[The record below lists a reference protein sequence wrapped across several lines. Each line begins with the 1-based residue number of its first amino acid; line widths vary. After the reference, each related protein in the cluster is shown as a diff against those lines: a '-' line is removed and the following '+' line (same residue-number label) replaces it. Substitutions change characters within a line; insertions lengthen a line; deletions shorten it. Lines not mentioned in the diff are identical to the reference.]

1 VPGLWGG
8 SADGRER
15 TGDMKVGIEAI
26 AFHGPEH
33 YLELTELAAARGVD
47 PEKYTQ
53 GLGQTRMAVATPLED
68 TVSLAVNAARK
79 ALESFR
85 IDYGD
90 IGTLVVGTESG
101 VDHSKPVAV
110 YVHEALGLRSNC
122 HTYETKHAC
131 FGAMAAVF
139 SANDW
144 ISCGRADG
152 SKALIIASDIA
163 RYPLG
168 APGEPTQGAGAVA
181 MVISDRPNLLQ
192 FDPQISGHYTKQV
205 MDFWRPLYS
214 TQAFVDGRFSIDCY
228 LNALDGALTDAL
240 QKATIPEFCKLDQ
253 LQACLYHV
261 PFVKMAAK
269 AHHRHFEMD
278 AGQKIEKD
286 SVRFAEVQKSFAE
299 KTGPWLSL
307 NAVVGNIY
315 TGSLF
320 LSLIDLLRCSTSAGL
335 KQISLF
341 SYGSGCAAALSIA
354 YPTPG
359 FHRFRRQIDPQPEL
373 SARRKLSVA
382 DYEKIMQISDSL
394 GTGNTEELDP
404 DDWDLTGDFFYLG
417 NCDHIRQYSG
427 VPRVSLPAR
436 ASGQGSLSIPPA

>member
-1 VPGLWGG
+1 M
-8 SADGRER
+8 R
-15 TGDMKVGIEAI
+15 VGIEAI

-33 YLELTELAAARGVD
+33 YVELADLAAARGVD
-47 PEKYTQ
+47 PAKYTQ
-53 GLGQTRMAVATPLED
+53 GLGQIRMAVATPMED
-68 TVSLAVNAARK
+68 TVTLAVNAARQ
-79 ALESFR
+79 ALENFR

-163 RYPLG
+163 RYPRG
-168 APGEPTQGAGAVA
+168 DPGEPTQGAGAVA
-181 MVISDRPNLLQ
+181 MVISEEPHLLQ
-192 FDPQISGHYTKQV
+192 FDPRISGHYTKQV

-214 TQAFVDGRFSIDCY
+214 TKAFVDGHYSIQCY
-228 LNALDGALTDAL
+228 LDALEGALIDAL
-240 QKATIPEFCKLDQ
+240 QKATIPEFCRLDQ

-269 AHHRHFEMD
+269 AHHRHCEMD
-278 AGQKIEKD
+278 AGQKIEKE
-286 SVRFAEVQKSFAE
+286 SPRFAQVQQSFAR

-307 NAVVGNIY
+307 NALVGNIY

-320 LSLIDLLRCSTSAGL
+320 LSLIDLLRHNTSASL

-341 SYGSGCAAALSIA
+341 SYGSGCAGSLNIA

-359 FHRFRRQIDPQPEL
+359 FHRFRPQLDPQAAL
-373 SARRKLSVA
+373 DARRKLSIA
-382 DYEKIMQISDSL
+382 DYEKILRISDSL
-394 GTGNTEELDP
+394 GTGNTEELDV
-404 DDWDLTGDFFYLG
+404 DDWDLRGDFFYLG
-417 NCDHIRQYSG
+417 NRDHIRQYSG
-427 VPRVSLPAR
+427 RR
-436 ASGQGSLSIPPA
+436 GGSLSCASQSANLSAVRV

>member
-1 VPGLWGG
+1 M
-8 SADGRER
+8 R
-15 TGDMKVGIEAI
+15 VGIEAM

-33 YLELTELAAARGVD
+33 YIELTELAAARGVD
-47 PEKYTQ
+47 PNKYTK
-53 GLGQTRMAVATPLED
+53 GLGQIRMAVATPLED
-68 TVSLAVNAARK
+68 TVTLAVNAARK
-79 ALESFR
+79 ALEKFR

-139 SANDW
+139 SAHDW

-163 RYPLG
+163 RYPIG
-168 APGEPTQGAGAVA
+168 DPGEPTQGAGAVA
-181 MVISDRPNLLQ
+181 MVISDKPNLLQ
-192 FDPQISGHYTKQV
+192 FDPEISGHYTKQV

-214 TQAFVDGRFSIDCY
+214 TKAFVDGHYSIECY
-228 LNALDGALTDAL
+228 LNALDGALIVAL
-240 QKATIPEFCKLDQ
+240 QKATIPEFCRLDQ

-278 AGQKIEKD
+278 AGEKIEKD
-286 SVRFAEVQKSFAE
+286 SPCFAQAQTSFAE

-307 NAVVGNIY
+307 NAIVGNIY

-320 LSLIDLLRCSTSAGL
+320 LSLIDLLRRTTSAGL

-341 SYGSGCAAALSIA
+341 SYGSGCAASMNIA

-359 FHRFRRQIDPQPEL
+359 FHRFRKQIDPQPEL
-373 SARRKLSVA
+373 NARRKLSIA
-382 DYEKIMQISDSL
+382 EYEKIMRISDSL
-394 GTGNTEELDP
+394 GTGNTEEFDA
-404 DDWDLTGDFFYLG
+404 DAWDLTSDFLYLG
-417 NCDHIRQYSG
+417 NRDHIRQYSG
-427 VPRVSLPAR
+427 LPGVPFPDRESRPVSLSAPHV
-436 ASGQGSLSIPPA
+436 